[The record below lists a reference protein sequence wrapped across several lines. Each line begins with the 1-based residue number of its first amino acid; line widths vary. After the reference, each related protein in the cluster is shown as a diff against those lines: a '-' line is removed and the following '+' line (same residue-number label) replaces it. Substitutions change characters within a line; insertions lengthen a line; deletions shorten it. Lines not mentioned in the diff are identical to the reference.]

1 MTTSKFL
8 RNEEGCN
15 NGHGTLSNAYHCT
28 FHSTK
33 HLCANATD
41 EKHDQYRLIGTL
53 LRSVLS
59 QGHLLAARQ
68 YDITEVSEK
77 FHTRIFNE
85 LLSENVPF
93 WCLKAFIVNVAAKSA
108 QSTIF
113 PDEMLPDISRSSC
126 KGLLKKM

>member
-53 LRSVLS
+53 LRSVPKKLNFS
-59 QGHLLAARQ
+59 NKKHTFSFLMEILAL
-68 YDITEVSEK
+68 TEKNTQNLTQEQDAMS
-77 FHTRIFNE
+77 F
-85 LLSENVPF
+85 
-93 WCLKAFIVNVAAKSA
+93 
-108 QSTIF
+108 
-113 PDEMLPDISRSSC
+113 
-126 KGLLKKM
+126 